1 MLILYQTS
9 GGSPSEVYSSPDVMS
24 YDRVVDIMAE
34 ADKLLI
40 RAQKVPLTTEG
51 LLRLDCD
58 IRTVLSVTASRVA
71 VEVKRYNAVF
81 TEYERIRTIM
91 EERNLEPED
100 FAPIKFVISL
110 FSFYFRALMSGSP
123 AIRALPAARSRSR
136 SLPAPVLATTP
147 LAVGVVAQS
156 VVAATRFPYLGVP
169 ALVKNFV
176 QAFF

>member
-110 FSFYFRALMSGSP
+110 FSLISEC
-123 AIRALPAARSRSR
+123 L
-136 SLPAPVLATTP
+136 
-147 LAVGVVAQS
+147 
-156 VVAATRFPYLGVP
+156 
-169 ALVKNFV
+169 
-176 QAFF
+176 